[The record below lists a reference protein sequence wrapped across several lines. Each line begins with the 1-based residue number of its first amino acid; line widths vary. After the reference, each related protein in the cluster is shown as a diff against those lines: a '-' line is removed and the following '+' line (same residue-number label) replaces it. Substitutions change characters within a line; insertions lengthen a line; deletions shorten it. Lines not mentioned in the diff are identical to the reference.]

1 VSLVGSRGRGPVLV
15 FALVA
20 GAFLVGLLR
29 PWDLLAPPAVA
40 SPDAGSLAGA
50 TQVPGSA
57 PGADATATS
66 RPAIAPVRAPT
77 CASPSQWRTATI
89 EDWTGRQARVWKA
102 AQVVEAAGPEDPAIH
117 FEPIVAATVTAIG
130 WCAPV
135 DGPDRPPRV
144 LSATLYRIGEGGATE
159 IPYDR
164 LEPDAPEAQGELWV
178 PRALGVGNRP
188 AWRMG
193 RYVIELRSPSG
204 SYVRYLGLELTDR
217 VVRGD
222 AASPSPSPSPS
233 LGAPDSP
240 AASTSSEAASS
251 AVVPDATP

>member
-1 VSLVGSRGRGPVLV
+1 MLVA
-15 FALVA
+15 ALVA
-20 GAFLVGLLR
+20 AAFLVGLLR
-29 PWDLLAPPAVA
+29 PWDMLAPTPVA
-40 SPDAGSLAGA
+40 SPDAPPVPGASQVPGASGALAGA
-50 TQVPGSA
+50 TAGATSA
-57 PGADATATS
+57 PA
-66 RPAIAPVRAPT
+66 APRRTPT

-102 AQVVEAAGPEDPAIH
+102 AQVVDASGPDDPAIH
-117 FEPIVAATVTAIG
+117 FEPIVAASVTAIG

-144 LSATLYRIGEGGATE
+144 LGATLYRLDEGGAVE

-164 LEPDAPEAQGELWV
+164 LEPDEPEAQGELWV

-204 SYVRYLGLELTDR
+204 SYVRYLGLDLTDR

-222 AASPSPSPSPS
+222 SVTASP
-233 LGAPDSP
+233 APP
-240 AASTSSEAASS
+240 SS
-251 AVVPDATP
+251 ASPPPSEGRPSGPVPSETP